1 MESIFQHFRKEE
13 QPFIEKVN
21 SWVKEVEDTYAPKLT
36 EFLDPRQ
43 RFIAESIV
51 RNSELMLAAE
61 GGFPDSERKRM
72 LIYPD
77 YYSPET
83 DEFQISLYEV
93 HYPQKFVDMKHS
105 QLLGSLLSVG
115 IDRSRFGDIQIA
127 EEKVQFAVAEE
138 VSEYIHVNFTQV
150 GKVKVSVKPILN
162 MAEVIDAKEEWAEEM
177 HIISSL
183 RLDTVVASFTNCS
196 RAKASSLI
204 KGEKVK
210 VNWAMIDQQAFEV
223 EEHDVLSVRGF
234 GRYKILSI
242 EGRTRKDKIRVV
254 IGALV

>member
-13 QPFIEKVN
+13 RPFIEKVN

-43 RFIAESIV
+43 RFITESII
-51 RNSELMLAAE
+51 RNSDLMMTAA
-61 GGFPDSERKRM
+61 GGFSDPERQRV

-77 YYSPET
+77 YYTPTT
-83 DEFQISLYEV
+83 DEFQISLYQV
-93 HYPQKFVDMKHS
+93 QYPQKFVTMKHS
-105 QLLGSLLSVG
+105 QLLGSLMAVG
-115 IDRSRFGDIQIA
+115 IDRSRFGDIRLSEVA
-127 EEKVQFAVAEE
+127 VQFAVSTE

-150 GKVKVSVKPILN
+150 GKVKVSVQPVLDVKD
-162 MAEVIDAKEEWAEEM
+162 VIVIEEEWTEEM

-183 RLDTVVASFTNCS
+183 RIDAVVASLTNSS

-223 EEHDVLSVRGF
+223 EVADVLSIRGF

-242 EGRTRKDKIRVV
+242 EGRTKKDKIRVM

>member
-1 MESIFQHFRKEE
+1 MESLFQHFRKEE

-51 RNSELMLAAE
+51 RNSDLVLAGE
-61 GGFPDSERKRM
+61 GGFPNAERKRA

-77 YYSPET
+77 YYIPST
-83 DEFQISLYEV
+83 DDFQISLYQL
-93 HYPQKFVDMKHS
+93 HYPQKFVTLKHS

-115 IDRSRFGDIQIA
+115 IDRSRFGDIQMM
-127 EEKVQFAVAEE
+127 EEVVQFAIATE
-138 VSEYIHVNFTQV
+138 VSDYIHVNFTHV
-150 GKVKVSVKPILN
+150 GKIKVSVQPVLVDD
-162 MAEVIDAKEEWAEEM
+162 VIDVQEEWTEEM

-183 RLDTVVASFTNCS
+183 RLDTIVASITNCS

-234 GRYKILSI
+234 GRYKIISI

>member
-43 RFIAESIV
+43 RFITESIV
-51 RNSELMLAAE
+51 RNSDLVIASE
-61 GGFPDSERKRM
+61 GGFPDAERKRV

-77 YYSPET
+77 YYTPSE
-83 DEFQISLYEV
+83 DDFQISFYQV
-93 HYPQKFVDMKHS
+93 QYPQKFVNMKHS
-105 QLLGSLLSVG
+105 QLLGSLLSLG
-115 IDRSRFGDIQIA
+115 IDRSRFGDIRIT
-127 EEKVQFAVAEE
+127 EEAVQFAVTAE

-150 GKVKVSVKPILN
+150 GKVKVSVQPVLN
-162 MAEVIDAKEEWAEEM
+162 ADDVIDVQEEWTEEM

-183 RLDTVVASFTNCS
+183 RLDTVVASLAKCS

-210 VNWAMIDQQAFEV
+210 VNWAIIDQQAFEV
-223 EEHDVLSVRGF
+223 EEQDILSVRGF
-234 GRYKILSI
+234 GRYKIIGI

>member
-51 RNSELMLAAE
+51 RNSDLMMSVA
-61 GGFPDSERKRM
+61 GGFPNSERERV

-77 YYSPET
+77 YYTPAAE
-83 DEFQISLYEV
+83 DFQISLYEI
-93 HYPQKFVDMKHS
+93 HYPQKFVTMKHS
-105 QLLGSLLSVG
+105 QVLGSLLSVG
-115 IDRSRFGDIQIA
+115 IDRSRFGDIRLS
-127 EEKVQFAVAEE
+127 EERVQFAVSTE
-138 VSEYIHVNFTQV
+138 VAEYIHVNFTQV
-150 GKVKVSVKPILN
+150 GKVKISVQPVL
-162 MAEVIDAKEEWAEEM
+162 KEEDRITVLEEWTEEL

-183 RLDTVVASFTNCS
+183 RIDTVVAALTTSS

-210 VNWAMIDQQAFEV
+210 VNWTTIDQQAFEV
-223 EEHDVLSVRGF
+223 EEADIVSIRGF
-234 GRYKILSI
+234 GRYKVLNI
-242 EGRTRKDKIRVV
+242 EGRTRKDKIRVM